1 MIEVH
6 LFRYFFQ
13 FWKRSFVSLITQSRA
28 NSRMMSNHI
37 LTVIGKYLDL
47 RRAKCYQSSHQEA
60 QNGKMRCGLRERNLF
75 GRAFRPSKHPK
86 QPKNVRKVRTN
97 KP

>member
-13 FWKRSFVSLITQSRA
+13 FWKRSFGSLISQRRA

-37 LTVIGKYLDL
+37 LTVIEPHLD
-47 RRAKCYQSSHQEA
+47 RH
-60 QNGKMRCGLRERNLF
+60 REI
-75 GRAFRPSKHPK
+75 S
-86 QPKNVRKVRTN
+86 
-97 KP
+97 

>member
-13 FWKRSFVSLITQSRA
+13 FWKRSFASLIAQHRA

-37 LTVIGKYLDL
+37 LTVIEKYLDCH
-47 RRAKCYQSSHQEA
+47 REISSKSSHQEG

-86 QPKNVRKVRTN
+86 QP
-97 KP
+97 

>member
-13 FWKRSFVSLITQSRA
+13 FWKRSFASLIAQSRA

-37 LTVIGKYLDL
+37 LTVIEKYLD
-47 RRAKCYQSSHQEA
+47 RH
-60 QNGKMRCGLRERNLF
+60 REI
-75 GRAFRPSKHPK
+75 S
-86 QPKNVRKVRTN
+86 
-97 KP
+97 

>member
-13 FWKRSFVSLITQSRA
+13 FWKRSFASLISQRRA

-37 LTVIGKYLDL
+37 LTVIGKYLDS

-60 QNGKMRCGLRERNLF
+60 QNSKMRCGLRERNLF
-75 GRAFRPSKHPK
+75 GRAFRPSKHLK
-86 QPKNVRKVRTN
+86 QP
-97 KP
+97 

>member
-6 LFRYFFQ
+6 ILHLFFQ

-37 LTVIGKYLDL
+37 LTVIEPHLDCH
-47 RRAKCYQSSHQEA
+47 REISSKSSHQEA
-60 QNGKMRCGLRERNLF
+60 QNSKMRCGLRERNLF
-75 GRAFRPSKHPK
+75 GRAFRPSKHLK
-86 QPKNVRKVRTN
+86 QP
-97 KP
+97 

>member
-6 LFRYFFQ
+6 LFRLFFQ
-13 FWKRSFVSLITQSRA
+13 FWKRSFASLIAQRRS

-47 RRAKCYQSSHQEA
+47 RQAKCYQSSHQEV
-60 QNGKMRCGLRERNLF
+60 QNGKMRCGLRERILF
-75 GRAFRPSKHPK
+75 GRAFRPSKRLK
-86 QPKNVRKVRTN
+86 KAQKCS
-97 KP
+97 